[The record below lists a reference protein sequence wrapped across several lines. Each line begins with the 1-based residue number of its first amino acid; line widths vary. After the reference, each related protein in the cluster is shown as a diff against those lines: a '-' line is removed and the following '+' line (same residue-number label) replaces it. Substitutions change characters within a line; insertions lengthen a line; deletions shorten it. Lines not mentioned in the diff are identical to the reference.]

1 LGYAGPGRTDRDPGC
16 AVSPLATRNLRSP
29 ISALTP
35 AAYGRMSVYARIMAN
50 AEQQVDLARCAEIA
64 ETCTNFSLRKV
75 TRMVGAIYDDGLRPS
90 GLKGTQFNQLVAL
103 ALLRTATVQKL
114 AKILVV
120 DRTSL
125 TRSLVPL
132 ERDNLVQSLPSV
144 DGRERKLALTSLGYQ
159 RLREA
164 TRLWELAQRRVAKA
178 LGPTRTRAL
187 TESLKGAAEVLGE
200 G

>member
-1 LGYAGPGRTDRDPGC
+1 L
-16 AVSPLATRNLRSP
+16 VLPLLLYKN
-29 ISALTP
+29 
-35 AAYGRMSVYARIMAN
+35 SVYAHIMAK
-50 AEQQVDLARCAEIA
+50 AEQLVDLARCAEIA

-75 TRMVGAIYDDGLRPS
+75 TRMIGAIYDDALRPS

-132 ERDNLVQSLPSV
+132 ERDGLVQSLPSV
-144 DGRERKLALTSLGYQ
+144 DGRERRLALTSFGYQ

-178 LGPTRTRAL
+178 LGPTRTREL
-187 TESLKGAAEVLGE
+187 TESLKGVAEVLGE
-200 G
+200 R

>member
-1 LGYAGPGRTDRDPGC
+1 
-16 AVSPLATRNLRSP
+16 
-29 ISALTP
+29 
-35 AAYGRMSVYARIMAN
+35 MSVYAPIMAN
-50 AEQQVDLARCAEIA
+50 VEQQIDLARCAEIA
-64 ETCTNFSLRKV
+64 DSCTNFSLRKL
-75 TRMVGAIYDDGLRPS
+75 TRMVRAIYDDALRPS

-132 ERDNLVQSLPSV
+132 ERANLVQSLRSV

-159 RLREA
+159 RLRKA

-187 TESLKGAAEVLGE
+187 TESLKGAAKVLGE

>member
-1 LGYAGPGRTDRDPGC
+1 
-16 AVSPLATRNLRSP
+16 
-29 ISALTP
+29 
-35 AAYGRMSVYARIMAN
+35 MSVYARIMAN

-132 ERDNLVQSLPSV
+132 ERDNLVQSPQC
-144 DGRERKLALTSLGYQ
+144 RWPRTE
-159 RLREA
+159 
-164 TRLWELAQRRVAKA
+164 
-178 LGPTRTRAL
+178 TRTDEPWLSAPQGSNSTL
-187 TESLKGAAEVLGE
+187 GTGATARS
-200 G
+200 

>member
-1 LGYAGPGRTDRDPGC
+1 
-16 AVSPLATRNLRSP
+16 
-29 ISALTP
+29 
-35 AAYGRMSVYARIMAN
+35 MSVYARIMAN

-64 ETCTNFSLRKV
+64 ETCTNFSLREV

-178 LGPTRTRAL
+178 LGSTRTRAL

>member
-1 LGYAGPGRTDRDPGC
+1 
-16 AVSPLATRNLRSP
+16 
-29 ISALTP
+29 
-35 AAYGRMSVYARIMAN
+35 MSVYARIMAN

-187 TESLKGAAEVLGE
+187 TENLKGAAEVLGE

>member
-1 LGYAGPGRTDRDPGC
+1 
-16 AVSPLATRNLRSP
+16 
-29 ISALTP
+29 
-35 AAYGRMSVYARIMAN
+35 MARA
-50 AEQQVDLARCAEIA
+50 QQQHVDLARCAEIA
-64 ETCTNFSLRKV
+64 ETCTNFNLRKV
-75 TRMVGAIYDDGLRPS
+75 TRLVGAIYDDALRPTS
-90 GLKGTQFNQLVAL
+90 LKGTQFNQLVAL

-132 ERDNLVQSLPSV
+132 ERDGLVQSFPGI
-144 DGRERKLALTSLGYQ
+144 DGRERRLALTSLGYQ

-164 TRLWELAQRRVAKA
+164 TRPWGLAQRRVAKA
-178 LGPTRTRAL
+178 LGPTKSRVL

-200 G
+200 D